1 MVYLS
6 AAKLH
11 RLFHGKSHQKRVLW
25 IHLMLTKNYKNAQC
39 INRQNFRNLLM
50 TKNSDKIT
58 KLTNNN
64 DKQTKIKNI
73 YFYALLFKLIFN
85 G

>member
-1 MVYLS
+1 
-6 AAKLH
+6 
-11 RLFHGKSHQKRVLW
+11 
-25 IHLMLTKNYKNAQC
+25 
-39 INRQNFRNLLM
+39 M

-85 G
+85 GWKQAVTQQNYLWFMHRWIE